1 MFNSVREALGSRQRK
16 TPVIVATDYQGSE
29 INHIYVHSERDS
41 KMNYTPHRPAPY
53 RLTTWG
59 WLAVTEDEPIEY
71 TLADLDGLDLQ
82 SPVDA

>member
-1 MFNSVREALGSRQRK
+1 
-16 TPVIVATDYQGSE
+16 
-29 INHIYVHSERDS
+29 
-41 KMNYTPHRPAPY
+41 MNYTPHRPAPY
-53 RLTTWG
+53 RLATWG